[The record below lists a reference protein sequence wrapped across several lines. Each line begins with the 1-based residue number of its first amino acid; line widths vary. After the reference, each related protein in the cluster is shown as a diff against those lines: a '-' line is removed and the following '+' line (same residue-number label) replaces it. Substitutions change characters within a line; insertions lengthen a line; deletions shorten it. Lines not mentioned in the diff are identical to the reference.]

1 MADEFS
7 VGFPEETMFK
17 LLSDRR
23 MEVSQGSFKV
33 TKLLMKHIWLSIFS
47 PGTALFFIK
56 EIWSNYNDKC

>member
-1 MADEFS
+1 
-7 VGFPEETMFK
+7 MFK

-23 MEVSQGSFKV
+23 IEVSQGSFKV
-33 TKLLMKHIWLSIFS
+33 TKLLMKHIWLSIFL